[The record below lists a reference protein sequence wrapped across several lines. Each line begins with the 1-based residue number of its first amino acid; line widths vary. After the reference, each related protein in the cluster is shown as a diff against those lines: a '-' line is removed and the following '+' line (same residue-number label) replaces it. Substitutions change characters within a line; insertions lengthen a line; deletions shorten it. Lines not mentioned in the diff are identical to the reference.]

1 MMVGEAA
8 ITKLLGYVV
17 LSGYKP
23 SCMTE
28 SKEQRKCQSK
38 IVRFCVKIL
47 YTKYCY
53 FYHWYKF
60 FKLVIKLYRIKLNNL
75 IMS

>member
-23 SCMTE
+23 NCMTE
-28 SKEQRKCQSK
+28 SKEQGKCQSK

-47 YTKYCY
+47 
-53 FYHWYKF
+53 
-60 FKLVIKLYRIKLNNL
+60 
-75 IMS
+75 